1 MSRHALLPIAAAVL
15 MACSSAAGA
24 ASPRCLGAAS
34 RDPYKRCVNPRLR
47 KLVTPTPD
55 QADKEPYVYCAT
67 SAQQAVDECGY
78 GPQNAK
84 KTIAVL
90 GDSHASHWRG
100 AFKVLASRLR
110 WRVIEFGMPNCAFS
124 TSEPAAE
131 AAQEPCRELNAGIV
145 DWLDQNPKVDT
156 IFVSAS
162 VRNPIV
168 TGSDY
173 DSTFDARVSGFLTQW
188 DRLPRSVK
196 HIVVLRDTPFD
207 LAGTFDCVRVAIRAS
222 ADAGQECAIKR
233 SAALDPD
240 AEVTAARMTDRS
252 AKVLSV
258 NSTMCDKRLCYP
270 VVGGVL
276 VHKDRGHIGQ
286 LFAKTLGPILV
297 RKVQALL

>member
-1 MSRHALLPIAAAVL
+1 MPRLAALMIVAAALV
-15 MACSSAAGA
+15 ACGSAAGA
-24 ASPRCLGAAS
+24 ASQRCLGAAS
-34 RDPYKRCVNPRLR
+34 HDPHKRCNNPKLR
-47 KLVTPTPD
+47 KQVTPTPD
-55 QADKEPYVYCAT
+55 QADKDPYVYCAT

-78 GPQNAK
+78 GPK
-84 KTIAVL
+84 KPLKTVAVL

-100 AFKVLASRLR
+100 AFQVLAARLH

-145 DWLDQNPKVDT
+145 DWLDGNPDVDT
-156 IFVSAS
+156 VFVSAS

-168 TGSDY
+168 TDSAY
-173 DSTFDARVSGFLTQW
+173 SSTFEARVAGFETQW

-207 LAGTFDCVRVAIRAS
+207 LASTFDCVRVAIRAHV
-222 ADAGQECAIKR
+222 DAGRACRVKRDAAI
-233 SAALDPD
+233 DPD
-240 AEVTAARMTDRS
+240 AEVTAARDTDRS
-252 AKVLSV
+252 THVLTV
-258 NSTMCDKRLCYP
+258 NSTMCDARYCYP

-276 VHKDRGHIGQ
+276 VHKDRGHLGQ
-286 LFAKTLGPILV
+286 LFARTLGPILV